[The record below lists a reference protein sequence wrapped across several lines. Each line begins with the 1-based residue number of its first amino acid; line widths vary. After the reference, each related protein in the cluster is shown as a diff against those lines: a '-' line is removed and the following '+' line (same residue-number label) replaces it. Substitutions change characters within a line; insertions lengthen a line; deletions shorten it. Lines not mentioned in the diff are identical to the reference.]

1 MPWPQLIVL
10 LVAVGV
16 LASGCAER
24 TPSVQELE
32 RSIVA
37 TRDHVDF
44 ALGGISRSQS
54 KDEFLERMDVAA
66 NTIDD
71 AARELEGVGTPKGYE
86 SEVDSLVDS
95 LRQLAFDVQA
105 TADQIREPG
114 FDDLLTGARGLSF
127 ESWDKVNLALAG
139 LTAKGIDIAPLES
152 H

>member
-1 MPWPQLIVL
+1 MPWPQLIVP

-24 TPSVQELE
+24 KPSVQALE

-44 ALGGISRSQS
+44 ALARISRAQS
-54 KDEFLERMDVAA
+54 KDEFLERMDEAA
-66 NTIDD
+66 NAIDA

-114 FDDLLTGARGLSF
+114 FGDLLTGARGVSF
-127 ESWDKVNLALAG
+127 ESWDKVNLALAC
-139 LTAKGIDIAPLES
+139 LRAKGIDIAPLER